1 MLSLPGGPL
10 VLTAGPPSE
19 RPRGLGVPRTPL
31 PLTLLQELTSPR
43 LIKSHL
49 PYRFLPSD
57 LHNGDS
63 KVRPWALRDRVP
75 PRAGVGVPSSVPR
88 GPGVVRPWYRP
99 PLSLRVSHLGVLRVE
114 VGLDQPKS
122 SLCLLKAEDSR

>member
-1 MLSLPGGPL
+1 MCPVTSD
-10 VLTAGPPSE
+10 AS
-19 RPRGLGVPRTPL
+19 

-63 KVRPWALRDRVP
+63 KVIPCYPLYSPLPPPQPQPPARFLMSADTGLSPSWGPRGLTWSRTPGTGRVP
-75 PRAGVGVPSSVPR
+75 LVEPV
-88 GPGVVRPWYRP
+88 
-99 PLSLRVSHLGVLRVE
+99 SLALY
-114 VGLDQPKS
+114 
-122 SLCLLKAEDSR
+122 LCF